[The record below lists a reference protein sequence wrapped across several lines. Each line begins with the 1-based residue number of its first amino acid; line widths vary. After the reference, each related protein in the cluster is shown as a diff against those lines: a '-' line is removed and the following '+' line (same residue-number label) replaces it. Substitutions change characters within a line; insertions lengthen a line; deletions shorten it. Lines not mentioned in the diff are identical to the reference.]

1 MNEHELAILRQF
13 CLDAEPA
20 SCTPYGCGHI
30 NRTYLVATAGG
41 RCYILQKINHHTF
54 RDVAGLME
62 NIELVTEHL
71 RRKSPDP
78 RSVLTLIRTK
88 DGKSYLEADDGYWR
102 VFRFVEDSICLQQ
115 PESDADFYES
125 AVGFGTFQQLLS
137 DFPAEKLHETIPNF
151 HNTPDRYRAFHET
164 LTRDPMHRAA
174 QVQPEIEFALARQA
188 EMAAL
193 QNALDAGELPLRVG
207 ELGLV
212 HRHELKGAL
221 HGLFR
226 VRCFTQD
233 DAHIFMTWDQM
244 KDEIKNVVRLF
255 DEVYST
261 FGLTYQIELSTMPE
275 DHMGDIKDWQFA
287 EKTLA
292 EAITEIGKDYVVNE
306 GDGAFYGPKLDFH
319 LADSIGRTWQCG
331 TIQLDMQLP
340 ERFELEYTGAD
351 GEKHRP
357 VMIHRV
363 VLGSIERFIGVITE
377 HFAGAFPTWLAPEQ
391 VRVMPMTDRNIPCA
405 QEVMKQ
411 LTDKGFR
418 ATMDDRNEKI
428 GYKIREAQSQKIP
441 YMLVL
446 GDKEAENDT
455 ISVRT
460 LSGEQSVEALPDFIA
475 RLQADVKSRKS

>member
-188 EMAAL
+188 ELAAL
-193 QNALDAGELPLRVG
+193 QNALDAGELPLRVTHNDTKLNNVLFDAKTRKALCIIDLDTVMPG
-207 ELGLV
+207 SALYDYGDSIRFGAATAAEDERELDKMEMSLE
-212 HRHELKGAL
+212 R
-221 HGLFR
+221 FR
-226 VRCFTQD
+226 VFTRGY
-233 DAHIFMTWDQM
+233 
-244 KDEIKNVVRLF
+244 VRACP
-255 DEVYST
+255 
-261 FGLTYQIELSTMPE
+261 GLTQKELELLPLGAKVMTME
-275 DHMGDIKDWQFA
+275 CGVRFLTDHIDGDNYFSIHREGQNLDRARTQFKLVA
-287 EKTLA
+287 DMERKWDKMK
-292 EAITEIGKDYVVNE
+292 EIVNE
-306 GDGAFYGPKLDFH
+306 EVQNAK
-319 LADSIGRTWQCG
+319 
-331 TIQLDMQLP
+331 
-340 ERFELEYTGAD
+340 EN
-351 GEKHRP
+351 
-357 VMIHRV
+357 
-363 VLGSIERFIGVITE
+363 GSCCI
-377 HFAGAFPTWLAPEQ
+377 
-391 VRVMPMTDRNIPCA
+391 
-405 QEVMKQ
+405 
-411 LTDKGFR
+411 
-418 ATMDDRNEKI
+418 
-428 GYKIREAQSQKIP
+428 
-441 YMLVL
+441 
-446 GDKEAENDT
+446 
-455 ISVRT
+455 
-460 LSGEQSVEALPDFIA
+460 
-475 RLQADVKSRKS
+475 

>member
-193 QNALDAGELPLRVG
+193 QNALDAGELPLRVTHNDTKLNNVLFDAKTRKALCVIDLDTVMPG
-207 ELGLV
+207 SALYDYGDSIRFGAATAAEDERELDKMEMSLE
-212 HRHELKGAL
+212 R
-221 HGLFR
+221 FR
-226 VRCFTQD
+226 VFTRGY
-233 DAHIFMTWDQM
+233 
-244 KDEIKNVVRLF
+244 VRACP
-255 DEVYST
+255 
-261 FGLTYQIELSTMPE
+261 GLTQKELELLPLGAKVMTME
-275 DHMGDIKDWQFA
+275 CGVRFLTDHIDGDNYFSIHREGQNLDRAHTQFKLVA
-287 EKTLA
+287 DMERKWDKMK
-292 EAITEIGKDYVVNE
+292 EIVNE
-306 GDGAFYGPKLDFH
+306 EVQNAK
-319 LADSIGRTWQCG
+319 
-331 TIQLDMQLP
+331 
-340 ERFELEYTGAD
+340 EN
-351 GEKHRP
+351 
-357 VMIHRV
+357 
-363 VLGSIERFIGVITE
+363 GSCCI
-377 HFAGAFPTWLAPEQ
+377 
-391 VRVMPMTDRNIPCA
+391 
-405 QEVMKQ
+405 
-411 LTDKGFR
+411 
-418 ATMDDRNEKI
+418 
-428 GYKIREAQSQKIP
+428 
-441 YMLVL
+441 
-446 GDKEAENDT
+446 
-455 ISVRT
+455 
-460 LSGEQSVEALPDFIA
+460 
-475 RLQADVKSRKS
+475 

>member
-88 DGKSYLEADDGYWR
+88 DGKSYLKADDGYWR

-193 QNALDAGELPLRVG
+193 QNALDAGELPLRVTHNDTKLNNVLFDAKTRRALCIIDLDTVMPG
-207 ELGLV
+207 SALYDDGDSIRFGAATAAEDERELDKMEMSLERFRVFTRGYVRACPGLTQKELELLPLGAKVMTMECGVRFLTDYLDGDHYFAV
-212 HRHELKGAL
+212 HRDGQNLDRARTQ
-221 HGLFR
+221 FR
-226 VRCFTQD
+226 LVAD
-233 DAHIFMTWDQM
+233 MEKKWDEM
-244 KDEIKNVVRLF
+244 RKIVE
-255 DEVYST
+255 E
-261 FGLTYQIELSTMPE
+261 
-275 DHMGDIKDWQFA
+275 
-287 EKTLA
+287 
-292 EAITEIGKDYVVNE
+292 EAK
-306 GDGAFYGPKLDFH
+306 
-319 LADSIGRTWQCG
+319 
-331 TIQLDMQLP
+331 
-340 ERFELEYTGAD
+340 
-351 GEKHRP
+351 
-357 VMIHRV
+357 
-363 VLGSIERFIGVITE
+363 
-377 HFAGAFPTWLAPEQ
+377 
-391 VRVMPMTDRNIPCA
+391 
-405 QEVMKQ
+405 
-411 LTDKGFR
+411 
-418 ATMDDRNEKI
+418 
-428 GYKIREAQSQKIP
+428 
-441 YMLVL
+441 
-446 GDKEAENDT
+446 
-455 ISVRT
+455 
-460 LSGEQSVEALPDFIA
+460 
-475 RLQADVKSRKS
+475 

>member
-193 QNALDAGELPLRVG
+193 QNALDAGELPLRVTHNDTKLNNVLFDAKTRKALCVLDLDTVMPG
-207 ELGLV
+207 SSLYAYGDSIRFGAATAAEDERELDKMEMSLE
-212 HRHELKGAL
+212 R
-221 HGLFR
+221 FR
-226 VRCFTQD
+226 VFTRGY
-233 DAHIFMTWDQM
+233 
-244 KDEIKNVVRLF
+244 VRACP
-255 DEVYST
+255 
-261 FGLTYQIELSTMPE
+261 GLTQKELELLPLGAKVMTME
-275 DHMGDIKDWQFA
+275 CGVRFLTDHIDGDNYFSIHREGQNLDRAHTQFKLVTDM
-287 EKTLA
+287 ERKWDKMK
-292 EAITEIGKDYVVNE
+292 EIVNE
-306 GDGAFYGPKLDFH
+306 EVQNAK
-319 LADSIGRTWQCG
+319 
-331 TIQLDMQLP
+331 
-340 ERFELEYTGAD
+340 EN
-351 GEKHRP
+351 
-357 VMIHRV
+357 
-363 VLGSIERFIGVITE
+363 GSCCI
-377 HFAGAFPTWLAPEQ
+377 
-391 VRVMPMTDRNIPCA
+391 
-405 QEVMKQ
+405 
-411 LTDKGFR
+411 
-418 ATMDDRNEKI
+418 
-428 GYKIREAQSQKIP
+428 
-441 YMLVL
+441 
-446 GDKEAENDT
+446 
-455 ISVRT
+455 
-460 LSGEQSVEALPDFIA
+460 
-475 RLQADVKSRKS
+475 

>member
-78 RSVLTLIRTK
+78 RSVLTLVKTA
-88 DGKSYLEADDGYWR
+88 DGASYLHAQEGYWR
-102 VFRFVEDSICLQQ
+102 VYDFVEDTICLQQ

-193 QNALDAGELPLRVG
+193 QNALDAGELPLRVTHNDTKLNNVLFDAKTRKALCIIDLDTVMPG
-207 ELGLV
+207 SALYDYGDSIRFGAATAAEDERELDKMEMSLE
-212 HRHELKGAL
+212 R
-221 HGLFR
+221 FR
-226 VRCFTQD
+226 VFTRGY
-233 DAHIFMTWDQM
+233 
-244 KDEIKNVVRLF
+244 VRACP
-255 DEVYST
+255 
-261 FGLTYQIELSTMPE
+261 GLTQKELELLPLGAKVMTME
-275 DHMGDIKDWQFA
+275 CGVRFLTDHIDGDNYFSIHREGQNLDRAHTQFKLVA
-287 EKTLA
+287 DMERKWDKMK
-292 EAITEIGKDYVVNE
+292 EIVNE
-306 GDGAFYGPKLDFH
+306 EVQNAK
-319 LADSIGRTWQCG
+319 
-331 TIQLDMQLP
+331 
-340 ERFELEYTGAD
+340 EN
-351 GEKHRP
+351 
-357 VMIHRV
+357 
-363 VLGSIERFIGVITE
+363 GSCCI
-377 HFAGAFPTWLAPEQ
+377 
-391 VRVMPMTDRNIPCA
+391 
-405 QEVMKQ
+405 
-411 LTDKGFR
+411 
-418 ATMDDRNEKI
+418 
-428 GYKIREAQSQKIP
+428 
-441 YMLVL
+441 
-446 GDKEAENDT
+446 
-455 ISVRT
+455 
-460 LSGEQSVEALPDFIA
+460 
-475 RLQADVKSRKS
+475 

>member
-151 HNTPDRYRAFHET
+151 HNTPDRYRAFRET

-193 QNALDAGELPLRVG
+193 QNALDAGELPLRVTHNDTKLNNVLFDAKTRRALCIIDLDTVMPG
-207 ELGLV
+207 SALYDYGDSIRFGAATAAEDERELDKMEMSLE
-212 HRHELKGAL
+212 R
-221 HGLFR
+221 FR
-226 VRCFTQD
+226 VFTRGY
-233 DAHIFMTWDQM
+233 
-244 KDEIKNVVRLF
+244 VRACP
-255 DEVYST
+255 
-261 FGLTYQIELSTMPE
+261 GLTQKELELLPLGAKVMTME
-275 DHMGDIKDWQFA
+275 CGVRFLTDHIDGDNYFSIHREGQNLDRARTQFKLVA
-287 EKTLA
+287 DMERKWDKMK
-292 EAITEIGKDYVVNE
+292 EIVNE
-306 GDGAFYGPKLDFH
+306 EVQNAK
-319 LADSIGRTWQCG
+319 
-331 TIQLDMQLP
+331 
-340 ERFELEYTGAD
+340 EN
-351 GEKHRP
+351 
-357 VMIHRV
+357 
-363 VLGSIERFIGVITE
+363 GSCCI
-377 HFAGAFPTWLAPEQ
+377 
-391 VRVMPMTDRNIPCA
+391 
-405 QEVMKQ
+405 
-411 LTDKGFR
+411 
-418 ATMDDRNEKI
+418 
-428 GYKIREAQSQKIP
+428 
-441 YMLVL
+441 
-446 GDKEAENDT
+446 
-455 ISVRT
+455 
-460 LSGEQSVEALPDFIA
+460 
-475 RLQADVKSRKS
+475 

>member
-88 DGKSYLEADDGYWR
+88 DGKSCLEADDGYWR

-193 QNALDAGELPLRVG
+193 QNALDAGELPLRVTHNDTKLNNVLFDAKTRRALCIIDLDTVMPG
-207 ELGLV
+207 SALYDYGDSIRFGAATAAEDERELDKMEMSLE
-212 HRHELKGAL
+212 R
-221 HGLFR
+221 FR
-226 VRCFTQD
+226 VFTRGY
-233 DAHIFMTWDQM
+233 
-244 KDEIKNVVRLF
+244 VRACP
-255 DEVYST
+255 
-261 FGLTYQIELSTMPE
+261 GLTQKELELLPLGAKVMTME
-275 DHMGDIKDWQFA
+275 CGVRFLTDHIDGDNYFSIHREGQNLDRAHTQFKLVA
-287 EKTLA
+287 DMERKWDKMK
-292 EAITEIGKDYVVNE
+292 EIVNE
-306 GDGAFYGPKLDFH
+306 EVQNAK
-319 LADSIGRTWQCG
+319 
-331 TIQLDMQLP
+331 
-340 ERFELEYTGAD
+340 EN
-351 GEKHRP
+351 
-357 VMIHRV
+357 
-363 VLGSIERFIGVITE
+363 GSCCI
-377 HFAGAFPTWLAPEQ
+377 
-391 VRVMPMTDRNIPCA
+391 
-405 QEVMKQ
+405 
-411 LTDKGFR
+411 
-418 ATMDDRNEKI
+418 
-428 GYKIREAQSQKIP
+428 
-441 YMLVL
+441 
-446 GDKEAENDT
+446 
-455 ISVRT
+455 
-460 LSGEQSVEALPDFIA
+460 
-475 RLQADVKSRKS
+475 